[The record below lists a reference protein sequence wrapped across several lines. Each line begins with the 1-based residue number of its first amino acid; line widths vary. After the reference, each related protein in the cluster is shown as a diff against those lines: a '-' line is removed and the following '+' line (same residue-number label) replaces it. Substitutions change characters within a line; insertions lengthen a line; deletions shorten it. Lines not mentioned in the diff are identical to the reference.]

1 MGNHAELFALV
12 IVVVC
17 AFLTPIILNRLRINF
32 LPVVVAEILMGI
44 IVGKSLFQWVER
56 TDMLNM
62 LSTLGFIFLMFLSGL
77 EIDFNA
83 FKKTNQK
90 KDKAK
95 VSEPNPLI
103 ISVIIFGG
111 ILILSVIAAY
121 LFKWTGIIDD
131 VLLMII
137 IISTISLGV
146 VVPTLKE
153 MNIMQTNIGQIIL
166 LVAVLADLATIL
178 LLTLYGTLYA
188 QGDSPIWLIGILIVF
203 TGLFY
208 ITGKNFKRAPF
219 LEKMMA
225 GTTQIGIRA
234 VFALIILLVALAEGV
249 GAENILGAFLAG
261 CVVSLLG
268 PDKDM
273 VNKLDSFGYGFF
285 IPIFFIMVG
294 VDLDIPSLLKHPSG
308 LMIIPFLLLAF
319 YLTKLIP
326 VFILKKWYDTMTVL
340 ASTFLLTSTLSL
352 VIASAKIAERLGTID
367 ATTSGTLILAAIITC
382 VIVPILFKKFF
393 PVANTEEKNIKVAF
407 IGKNQLSIPV
417 AQSFQSDLYL
427 PTLFYLKN
435 NADKRSIN
443 DLTTVELDE
452 YTFDSLNAH
461 GLFDFDI
468 VVCSANDEAIN
479 RKVAVMAKQEGVP
492 RVICRV
498 ESLHEDDTL
507 TDQGI
512 EIFSEFQSTKTLLKG
527 LIESPN
533 MINLLSNVETSLYE
547 IELLNTRY
555 HEMQLREFPFSGDI
569 IFVRIL
575 RGKDSIVPHGDTEL
589 HFKDRLIVTGE
600 RNYVDVIK
608 RELELI

>member
-1 MGNHAELFALV
+1 MGNHAELLSLV

-17 AFLTPIILNRLRINF
+17 AFLTPILLNRLRINF

-44 IVGKSLFQWVER
+44 IVGKSLFNWVDR
-56 TDMLNM
+56 TTMLNM

-77 EIDFNA
+77 EIDFKA
-83 FKKTNQK
+83 FKSSSKQK
-90 KDKAK
+90 KAK
-95 VSEPNPLI
+95 QKEPNPI
-103 ISVIIFGG
+103 VISSIIFTG
-111 ILILSVIAAY
+111 ILILSIIAAY
-121 LFKWTGIIDD
+121 LFKWAGIIDD
-131 VLLMII
+131 VLLMVI

-153 MNIMQTNIGQIIL
+153 MNIMQTTIGQIIL
-166 LVAVLADLATIL
+166 LVAVIADLATIL
-178 LLTLYGTLYA
+178 MLTLYGTLYA
-188 QGDSPIWLIGILIVF
+188 EGDSPIWLIGILIVF

-208 ITGKNFKRAPF
+208 ITGKNFKKAPF
-219 LEKMMA
+219 LEKLMA

-285 IPIFFIMVG
+285 IPMFFIMVG
-294 VDLDIPSLLKHPSG
+294 VDLDIPALFKDPSG
-308 LMIIPFLLLAF
+308 LIIIPFLLIAF
-319 YLTKLIP
+319 YLTKVIP
-326 VFILKKWYDTMTVL
+326 IAILKKWYDTKTVI
-340 ASTFLLTSTLSL
+340 ASSFLLTSTLSL

-367 ATTSGTLILAAIITC
+367 GATSGTLILAAVITC
-382 VIVPILFKKFF
+382 VIVPILFKKTF
-393 PVANTEEKNIKVAF
+393 PVAITEEKTIKVAF

-417 AQSFQSDLYL
+417 AQSFKSDLYL

-435 NADKRSIN
+435 NVDKRTIQ
-443 DLTTVELDE
+443 DLETIELDAYSYE
-452 YTFDSLNAH
+452 QLSAT

-468 VVCSANDEAIN
+468 VVCSANDESIN
-479 RKVAVMAKQEGVP
+479 RSVAVMAKQEGVP
-492 RVICRV
+492 RVICRL
-498 ESLHEDDTL
+498 ETLQEDDTL
-507 TDQGI
+507 TEAGI
-512 EIFSEFQSTKTLLKG
+512 EVFSEFQSTKILLKG

-533 MINLLSNVETSLYE
+533 MLNLLSNVETSLYE
-547 IELLNTRY
+547 IEMLNTKY
-555 HEMQLREFPFSGDI
+555 HEMQLHEFPFSGDI

-575 RGKDSIVPHGDTEL
+575 RGNDSIVPHGETEL

-600 RNYVDVIK
+600 RNYVDEIK
-608 RELELI
+608 RELELF

>member
-1 MGNHAELFALV
+1 MGNHAELLSLV

-44 IVGKSLFQWVER
+44 IVGKSLFNWVER
-56 TDMLNM
+56 TSMLNM

-77 EIDFNA
+77 EIDFKA
-83 FKKTNQK
+83 FKLSNSQK
-90 KDKAK
+90 KEKHK
-95 VSEPNPLI
+95 EPNPLLI
-103 ISVIIFGG
+103 AVIIFAG
-111 ILILSVIAAY
+111 ILLLSTLAAY
-121 LFKWTGIIDD
+121 IFKWTGVTNDI
-131 VLLMII
+131 LLMVI

-153 MNIMQTNIGQIIL
+153 MNIMQTTIGQIIL
-166 LVAVLADLATIL
+166 LVAVIADLATIL

-188 QGDSPIWLIGILIVF
+188 QGDSPIWLVGILIVF
-203 TGLFY
+203 TALFY
-208 ITGKNFKRAPF
+208 ITGKNFKKAPF
-219 LEKMMA
+219 LEKLMA

-285 IPIFFIMVG
+285 IPMFFIMVG
-294 VDLDIPSLLKHPSG
+294 VDLNIPALFKDPSG
-308 LMIIPFLLLAF
+308 LMLIPILLIAF
-319 YLTKLIP
+319 YLTKVIP
-326 VFILKKWYDTMTVL
+326 VFILRKWYDTKTVL
-340 ASTFLLTSTLSL
+340 SASFLLTSTLSL
-352 VIASAKIAERLGTID
+352 VIASAKIAEQLGTIN
-367 ATTSGTLILAAIITC
+367 ATTSGTLILSAVITC
-382 VIVPILFKKFF
+382 VIVPILFKKTF
-393 PVANTEEKNIKVAF
+393 PVASTEEKIIKVAF
-407 IGKNQLSIPV
+407 IGKNQLSVPV
-417 AQSFQSDLYL
+417 AQSFESDLYL

-435 NADKRSIN
+435 NVDKRSIQ
-443 DLTTVELDE
+443 DIETIELDAYDYDE
-452 YTFDSLNAH
+452 LAQK

-468 VVCSANDEAIN
+468 VVCSANDESIN
-479 RKVAVMAKQEGVP
+479 RNVAVMAKQEGVP
-492 RVICRV
+492 RVICRI
-498 ESLHEDDTL
+498 ETLNDDEQL
-507 TDQGI
+507 IAEGI
-512 EIFSEFQSTKTLLKG
+512 EVFSEFQSTKTLLKG

-533 MINLLSNVETSLYE
+533 MLNLLSNVETSLYE
-547 IELLNTRY
+547 IEMLNTRY

-575 RGKDSIVPHGDTEL
+575 RGSDSIVPHGDTAL

-600 RNYVDVIK
+600 RRYVDEIK
-608 RELELI
+608 RELELF

>member
-1 MGNHAELFALV
+1 MGNHAELLSLV

-44 IVGKSLFQWVER
+44 IVGKSLFNWVDR
-56 TDMLNM
+56 TAMLNM

-77 EIDFNA
+77 EIDFKA
-83 FKKTNQK
+83 FKSSPKQK
-90 KDKAK
+90 KGKQK
-95 VSEPNPLI
+95 EPNPII
-103 ISVIIFGG
+103 ISSVIFTG
-111 ILILSVIAAY
+111 ILILSIIAAY

-131 VLLMII
+131 VLLMVI

-153 MNIMQTNIGQIIL
+153 MNIMQTTIGQIIL
-166 LVAVLADLATIL
+166 LVAVIADLATIL

-188 QGDSPIWLIGILIVF
+188 EGDSPIWLIGILIVF

-219 LEKMMA
+219 LEKLMA

-285 IPIFFIMVG
+285 IPMFFIMVG
-294 VDLDIPSLLKHPSG
+294 VDLDIPALFKDPSG
-308 LMIIPFLLLAF
+308 LIIIPFLLIAF
-319 YLTKLIP
+319 YLTKVIP
-326 VFILKKWYDTMTVL
+326 IAILKKWYDTKTVI
-340 ASTFLLTSTLSL
+340 ASSFLLTSTLSL

-367 ATTSGTLILAAIITC
+367 GATSGTLILAAVITC
-382 VIVPILFKKFF
+382 VIVPILFKKTF
-393 PVANTEEKNIKVAF
+393 PVAITKEKTIKVAF

-417 AQSFQSDLYL
+417 AQSFKSDLYL

-435 NADKRSIN
+435 NVDKRTIQ
-443 DLTTVELDE
+443 DLETIELDE
-452 YTFDSLNAH
+452 YSYEALSAS

-468 VVCSANDEAIN
+468 VVCSANDESIN
-479 RKVAVMAKQEGVP
+479 RSVAEMAKQEGVP
-492 RVICRV
+492 RVICRL
-498 ESLHEDDTL
+498 ETLQEDDKL
-507 TDQGI
+507 TEAGI
-512 EIFSEFQSTKTLLKG
+512 EVFSEFQSTKTLLKG

-533 MINLLSNVETSLYE
+533 MLNLLSNVETSLYE
-547 IELLNTRY
+547 IEMLNTKY

-575 RGKDSIVPHGDTEL
+575 RGNDSIVPHGETEL

-600 RNYVDVIK
+600 RNYVDEIK
-608 RELELI
+608 RELELF

>member
-1 MGNHAELFALV
+1 MGNHAELLSLV

-17 AFLTPIILNRLRINF
+17 AFLTPILLNRLRINF

-44 IVGKSLFQWVER
+44 IVGKSLFNWVDR
-56 TDMLNM
+56 TAMLNM

-77 EIDFNA
+77 EIDFKA
-83 FKKTNQK
+83 FKSSSKQK
-90 KDKAK
+90 KAK
-95 VSEPNPLI
+95 QKEPNPI
-103 ISVIIFGG
+103 VISSIIFTG
-111 ILILSVIAAY
+111 ILILSIIAAY
-121 LFKWTGIIDD
+121 LFKWAGIIDD
-131 VLLMII
+131 VLLLVI

-153 MNIMQTNIGQIIL
+153 MNIMQTTIGQIIL
-166 LVAVLADLATIL
+166 LVAVIADLATIL
-178 LLTLYGTLYA
+178 MLTLYGTLYA
-188 QGDSPIWLIGILIVF
+188 EGDSPIWLIGILIVF

-208 ITGKNFKRAPF
+208 ITGKNFKKAPF
-219 LEKMMA
+219 LEKLMA

-285 IPIFFIMVG
+285 IPMFFIMVG
-294 VDLDIPSLLKHPSG
+294 VDLDIPALFKDPSG
-308 LMIIPFLLLAF
+308 LIIIPFLLIAF
-319 YLTKLIP
+319 YLTKVIP
-326 VFILKKWYDTMTVL
+326 IAILKKWYDTKTVI
-340 ASTFLLTSTLSL
+340 ASSFLLTSTLSL

-367 ATTSGTLILAAIITC
+367 GATSGTLILAAVITC
-382 VIVPILFKKFF
+382 VIVPILFKKTF
-393 PVANTEEKNIKVAF
+393 PVAITEEKTIKVAF

-417 AQSFQSDLYL
+417 AQSFKSDLYL
-427 PTLFYLKN
+427 PMLFYLKN
-435 NADKRSIN
+435 NVDKRTIQ
-443 DLTTVELDE
+443 DLETIELDAYSYE
-452 YTFDSLNAH
+452 QLSAT

-468 VVCSANDEAIN
+468 VVCSTNDESIN
-479 RKVAVMAKQEGVP
+479 RSVAVMAKQEGVP
-492 RVICRV
+492 RVICRL
-498 ESLHEDDTL
+498 ETLQEDDTL
-507 TDQGI
+507 TEAGI
-512 EIFSEFQSTKTLLKG
+512 EVFSEFQSTKILLKG

-533 MINLLSNVETSLYE
+533 MLNLLSNVETSLYE
-547 IELLNTRY
+547 IEMLNTKY

-575 RGKDSIVPHGDTEL
+575 RGNDSIVPHGETEL

-600 RNYVDVIK
+600 RNYVDEIK
-608 RELELI
+608 RELELF

>member
-1 MGNHAELFALV
+1 MGNHAELLSLV

-17 AFLTPIILNRLRINF
+17 AFLTPILLNRLRINF

-44 IVGKSLFQWVER
+44 IVGKSLFNWVDR
-56 TDMLNM
+56 TAMLNM

-77 EIDFNA
+77 EIDFKA
-83 FKKTNQK
+83 FKSSSKQK
-90 KDKAK
+90 KAK
-95 VSEPNPLI
+95 QKEPNPI
-103 ISVIIFGG
+103 VISSIIFTG
-111 ILILSVIAAY
+111 ILILSIIAAY
-121 LFKWTGIIDD
+121 LFKWSGIIDD
-131 VLLMII
+131 VLLMVI

-153 MNIMQTNIGQIIL
+153 MNIMQTTIGQIIL
-166 LVAVLADLATIL
+166 LVAVIADLATIL
-178 LLTLYGTLYA
+178 MLTLYGTLYA
-188 QGDSPIWLIGILIVF
+188 EGDSPIWLIGILIVF

-208 ITGKNFKRAPF
+208 VTGKNFKKAPF
-219 LEKMMA
+219 LEKLMA

-285 IPIFFIMVG
+285 IPMFFIMVG
-294 VDLDIPSLLKHPSG
+294 VDLDIPALFKDPSG
-308 LMIIPFLLLAF
+308 LIIIPFLLIAF
-319 YLTKLIP
+319 YLTKVIP
-326 VFILKKWYDTMTVL
+326 IAILKKWYDTKTVI
-340 ASTFLLTSTLSL
+340 ASSFLLTSTLSL

-367 ATTSGTLILAAIITC
+367 GATSGTLILAAVITC
-382 VIVPILFKKFF
+382 VIVPILFKKTF
-393 PVANTEEKNIKVAF
+393 PVAITEEKTIKVAF

-417 AQSFQSDLYL
+417 AQSFKSDLYL

-435 NADKRSIN
+435 NVDKRTIQ
-443 DLTTVELDE
+443 DLETIELDAYSYE
-452 YTFDSLNAH
+452 ELSAS

-468 VVCSANDEAIN
+468 VVCSANDESIN
-479 RKVAVMAKQEGVP
+479 RSVAVMAKQEGVP
-492 RVICRV
+492 RVICRL
-498 ESLHEDDTL
+498 ETLQEDDTL
-507 TDQGI
+507 TEAGI
-512 EIFSEFQSTKTLLKG
+512 EVFSEFQSTKTLLKG

-533 MINLLSNVETSLYE
+533 MLNLLSNVETSLYE
-547 IELLNTRY
+547 IEMLNTKY

-575 RGKDSIVPHGDTEL
+575 RGNDSIVPHGETEL

-600 RNYVDVIK
+600 RNYVDEIK
-608 RELELI
+608 RELELF

>member
-1 MGNHAELFALV
+1 MGNHAELLSLV

-17 AFLTPIILNRLRINF
+17 AFLTPILLNRLRINF

-44 IVGKSLFQWVER
+44 IVGKSLFNWVDR
-56 TDMLNM
+56 TAMLNM

-77 EIDFNA
+77 EIDFKA
-83 FKKTNQK
+83 FKSSSKQK
-90 KDKAK
+90 KAK
-95 VSEPNPLI
+95 QIEPNPI
-103 ISVIIFGG
+103 VISSIIFTG
-111 ILILSVIAAY
+111 ILILSIIAAY
-121 LFKWTGIIDD
+121 LFKWAGIIDD
-131 VLLMII
+131 VLLMVI

-153 MNIMQTNIGQIIL
+153 MNIMQTTIGQIIL
-166 LVAVLADLATIL
+166 LVAVIADLATIL
-178 LLTLYGTLYA
+178 MLTLYGTLYA
-188 QGDSPIWLIGILIVF
+188 EGDSPIWLIGILIVF

-208 ITGKNFKRAPF
+208 VTGKNFKKAPF
-219 LEKMMA
+219 LEKLMA

-285 IPIFFIMVG
+285 IPMFFIMVG
-294 VDLDIPSLLKHPSG
+294 VDLDIPALFKDPSG
-308 LMIIPFLLLAF
+308 LIIIPFLLIAF
-319 YLTKLIP
+319 YLTKVIP
-326 VFILKKWYDTMTVL
+326 IAILKKWYDTKTVI
-340 ASTFLLTSTLSL
+340 ASSFLLTSTLSL

-367 ATTSGTLILAAIITC
+367 GATSGTLILAAVITC
-382 VIVPILFKKFF
+382 VIVPILFKKTF
-393 PVANTEEKNIKVAF
+393 PVAITEEKTIKVAF

-417 AQSFQSDLYL
+417 AQSFKSDLYL

-435 NADKRSIN
+435 NVDKRTIQ
-443 DLTTVELDE
+443 DLETIELDAYSYE
-452 YTFDSLNAH
+452 ELSAS

-468 VVCSANDEAIN
+468 VVCSANDESIN
-479 RKVAVMAKQEGVP
+479 RSVAVMAKQEGVP
-492 RVICRV
+492 RVICRL
-498 ESLHEDDTL
+498 ETLQEDDAL
-507 TDQGI
+507 TEAGI
-512 EIFSEFQSTKTLLKG
+512 EVFSEFQSTKTLLKG

-533 MINLLSNVETSLYE
+533 MLNLLSNVETSLYE
-547 IELLNTRY
+547 IEMLNTKY

-575 RGKDSIVPHGDTEL
+575 RGNDSIVPHGETEL

-600 RNYVDVIK
+600 RNYVDEIK
-608 RELELI
+608 RELELF

>member
-1 MGNHAELFALV
+1 MGNHAELLSLV

-17 AFLTPIILNRLRINF
+17 AFLTPILLNRLRINF

-44 IVGKSLFQWVER
+44 IVGKSLFNWVDR
-56 TDMLNM
+56 TAMLNM

-77 EIDFNA
+77 EIDFKA
-83 FKKTNQK
+83 FKSSSKQK
-90 KDKAK
+90 KAK
-95 VSEPNPLI
+95 QKEPNPI
-103 ISVIIFGG
+103 VISSIIFTV
-111 ILILSVIAAY
+111 ILILSIIAAY
-121 LFKWTGIIDD
+121 LFKWAGIIDD
-131 VLLMII
+131 VLLMVI

-153 MNIMQTNIGQIIL
+153 MNIMQTTIGQIIL
-166 LVAVLADLATIL
+166 LVAVIADLATIL
-178 LLTLYGTLYA
+178 MLTLYGTLYA
-188 QGDSPIWLIGILIVF
+188 EGDSPIWLIGILIVF

-208 ITGKNFKRAPF
+208 ITGKNFKKAPF
-219 LEKMMA
+219 LEKLMA

-285 IPIFFIMVG
+285 IPMFFIMVG
-294 VDLDIPSLLKHPSG
+294 VDLDIPALFKDPSG
-308 LMIIPFLLLAF
+308 LIIIPFLLIAF
-319 YLTKLIP
+319 YLTKVIP
-326 VFILKKWYDTMTVL
+326 IAILKKWYDTKTVI
-340 ASTFLLTSTLSL
+340 ASSFLLTSTLSL

-367 ATTSGTLILAAIITC
+367 GATSGTLILAAVITC
-382 VIVPILFKKFF
+382 VIVPILFKKTF
-393 PVANTEEKNIKVAF
+393 PVAITEEKTIKVAF

-417 AQSFQSDLYL
+417 AQSFKSDLYL

-435 NADKRSIN
+435 NVDKRTIQ
-443 DLTTVELDE
+443 DLETIELDAYSYE
-452 YTFDSLNAH
+452 QLSAT

-468 VVCSANDEAIN
+468 VVCSANDESIN
-479 RKVAVMAKQEGVP
+479 RSVAVMAKQEGVP
-492 RVICRV
+492 RVICRL
-498 ESLHEDDTL
+498 ETLQEDDTL
-507 TDQGI
+507 TEAGI
-512 EIFSEFQSTKTLLKG
+512 EVFSEFQSTKILLKG

-533 MINLLSNVETSLYE
+533 MLNLLSNVETSLYE
-547 IELLNTRY
+547 IEMLNTKY

-575 RGKDSIVPHGDTEL
+575 RGNDSIVPHGETEL

-600 RNYVDVIK
+600 RNYVDEIK
-608 RELELI
+608 RELELF

>member
-1 MGNHAELFALV
+1 MGNHAELLSLV

-17 AFLTPIILNRLRINF
+17 AFLTPILLNRLRINF

-44 IVGKSLFQWVER
+44 ILGKSLFNWVDR
-56 TDMLNM
+56 TAMLNM

-77 EIDFNA
+77 EIDFKA
-83 FKKTNQK
+83 FKSSPKQK
-90 KDKAK
+90 KGKQK
-95 VSEPNPLI
+95 EPNPII
-103 ISVIIFGG
+103 ISSIIFTG
-111 ILILSVIAAY
+111 ILILSIIAAY

-131 VLLMII
+131 VLLMVI

-153 MNIMQTNIGQIIL
+153 MNIMQTTIGQIIL
-166 LVAVLADLATIL
+166 LVAVIADLATIL

-188 QGDSPIWLIGILIVF
+188 EGDSPIWLIGILIVF

-219 LEKMMA
+219 LEKLMA

-234 VFALIILLVALAEGV
+234 IFALIILLVALAEGV

-285 IPIFFIMVG
+285 IPMFFIMVG
-294 VDLDIPSLLKHPSG
+294 VDLDIPALFKDPSG
-308 LMIIPFLLLAF
+308 LIIIPFLLIAF
-319 YLTKLIP
+319 YLTKVIP
-326 VFILKKWYDTMTVL
+326 IAILKKWYDTKTVI
-340 ASTFLLTSTLSL
+340 ASSFLLTSTLSL

-367 ATTSGTLILAAIITC
+367 AATSGTLILAAVITC
-382 VIVPILFKKFF
+382 VIVPILFKKTF
-393 PVANTEEKNIKVAF
+393 PVAITEEKMIKVAF

-417 AQSFQSDLYL
+417 AQSFKSDLYL

-435 NADKRSIN
+435 NVDKRTIQ
-443 DLTTVELDE
+443 DLETIELDE
-452 YTFDSLNAH
+452 YSYEALSAS

-468 VVCSANDEAIN
+468 VVCSANDESIN
-479 RKVAVMAKQEGVP
+479 RSVAEMAKQEGVP
-492 RVICRV
+492 RVICRL
-498 ESLHEDDTL
+498 ETLQEDDKL
-507 TDQGI
+507 TEAGI
-512 EIFSEFQSTKTLLKG
+512 EVFSEFQSTKTLLKG

-533 MINLLSNVETSLYE
+533 MLNLLSNVETSLYE
-547 IELLNTRY
+547 IEMLNTKY

-575 RGKDSIVPHGDTEL
+575 RGNDSIVPHGETEL

-600 RNYVDVIK
+600 RNYVDEIK
-608 RELELI
+608 RELELF

>member
-1 MGNHAELFALV
+1 MGNHAELLSLV

-17 AFLTPIILNRLRINF
+17 AFLTPILLNRLRINF

-44 IVGKSLFQWVER
+44 IVGKSLFNWVDR
-56 TDMLNM
+56 TAMLNM

-77 EIDFNA
+77 EIDFKA
-83 FKKTNQK
+83 FKSSSKQK
-90 KDKAK
+90 KAK
-95 VSEPNPLI
+95 QKEPNPI
-103 ISVIIFGG
+103 VISSIIFTG
-111 ILILSVIAAY
+111 ILILSIIAAY
-121 LFKWTGIIDD
+121 LFKWAGIIDD
-131 VLLMII
+131 VLLMVI
-137 IISTISLGV
+137 IISTISLGI

-153 MNIMQTNIGQIIL
+153 MNIMQTTIGQIIL
-166 LVAVLADLATIL
+166 LVAVIADLATIL
-178 LLTLYGTLYA
+178 MLTLYGTLYA
-188 QGDSPIWLIGILIVF
+188 EGDSPIWLIGILIVF

-208 ITGKNFKRAPF
+208 ITGKNFKKAPF
-219 LEKMMA
+219 LEKLMA

-285 IPIFFIMVG
+285 IPMFFIMVG
-294 VDLDIPSLLKHPSG
+294 VDLDIPALFKDPSG
-308 LMIIPFLLLAF
+308 LIIIPFLLIAF
-319 YLTKLIP
+319 YLTKVIP
-326 VFILKKWYDTMTVL
+326 IAILKKWYDTKTVI
-340 ASTFLLTSTLSL
+340 ASSFLLTSTLSL

-367 ATTSGTLILAAIITC
+367 GATSGTLILAAVITC
-382 VIVPILFKKFF
+382 VIVPILFKKTF
-393 PVANTEEKNIKVAF
+393 PVAITEEKTIKVAF

-417 AQSFQSDLYL
+417 AQSFKSDLYL

-435 NADKRSIN
+435 NVDKRTIQ
-443 DLTTVELDE
+443 DLETIELDAYSYE
-452 YTFDSLNAH
+452 ELSAS

-468 VVCSANDEAIN
+468 VVCSANDESIN
-479 RKVAVMAKQEGVP
+479 RSVAVMAKQEGVP
-492 RVICRV
+492 RVICRL
-498 ESLHEDDTL
+498 ETLQEDDTL
-507 TDQGI
+507 TAAGI
-512 EIFSEFQSTKTLLKG
+512 EVFSEFQSTKTLLKG

-533 MINLLSNVETSLYE
+533 MLNLLSNVETSLYE
-547 IELLNTRY
+547 IEMLNTKY

-575 RGKDSIVPHGDTEL
+575 RGNDSIVPHGETEL

-600 RNYVDVIK
+600 RNYVDEIK
-608 RELELI
+608 RELELF

>member
-1 MGNHAELFALV
+1 MGNHAELLSLV
-12 IVVVC
+12 IVVLC

-44 IVGKSLFQWVER
+44 IVGKSLFNWVER

-77 EIDFNA
+77 EIDFKA
-83 FKKTNQK
+83 FKSSSKQKT
-90 KDKAK
+90 AK
-95 VSEPNPLI
+95 VKEPNPLV
-103 ISVIIFGG
+103 ISLIIFTG
-111 ILILSVIAAY
+111 IFILSVLAAY
-121 LFKWTGIIDD
+121 IFKWTGFIDD
-131 VLLMII
+131 VLLMVIV
-137 IISTISLGV
+137 ISTISLGV
-146 VVPTLKE
+146 VVPTIKE
-153 MNIMQTNIGQIIL
+153 MNIMQTTIGQIML
-166 LVAVLADLATIL
+166 LVAVIADLATIL

-203 TGLFY
+203 TGLIY
-208 ITGKNFKRAPF
+208 ITGKNFKKAPF
-219 LEKMMA
+219 LEKLMA

-285 IPIFFIMVG
+285 VPIFFIMVG
-294 VDLDIPSLLKHPSG
+294 VDLNIPALLKDPSG
-308 LMIIPFLLLAF
+308 LIIIPFLLIAF
-319 YLTKLIP
+319 YLTK
-326 VFILKKWYDTMTVL
+326 VFPILVLKKWYDTKTVL
-340 ASTFLLTSTLSL
+340 AASFILTSTLSL
-352 VIASAKIAERLGTID
+352 VIASAKIAERLGTINS
-367 ATTSGTLILAAIITC
+367 TTSGTLILAAIITC
-382 VIVPILFKKFF
+382 VIVPILFKKTF

-417 AQSFQSDLYL
+417 AQSFKSDLYL

-435 NADKRSIN
+435 NVDKRTIT
-443 DLTTVELDE
+443 DLDTIQLDE
-452 YTFDSLNAH
+452 YSYEELSAQ

-479 RKVAVMAKQEGVP
+479 RNVAVMAKQEGVP

-498 ESLHEDDTL
+498 ETLQDDEQL
-507 TDQGI
+507 IAEGI
-512 EIFSEFQSTKTLLKG
+512 EVFSEFQSTKTLLKG

-533 MINLLSNVETSLYE
+533 MLNLLSNVETSIYE
-547 IELLNTRY
+547 IEMLNTRY

-575 RGKDSIVPHGDTEL
+575 RGNDSIVPHGDTEL

-600 RNYVDVIK
+600 RNYVDDIK
-608 RELELI
+608 RELELF

>member
-1 MGNHAELFALV
+1 MGNHAELLSLV

-17 AFLTPIILNRLRINF
+17 AFLTPILLNRLRINF

-44 IVGKSLFQWVER
+44 IVGKSLFNWVDR
-56 TDMLNM
+56 TAMLNM

-77 EIDFNA
+77 EIDFKA
-83 FKKTNQK
+83 FKSSPKQK
-90 KDKAK
+90 EAK
-95 VSEPNPLI
+95 QKEPNPI
-103 ISVIIFGG
+103 VISSMIFTG
-111 ILILSVIAAY
+111 ILILSIIAAY

-131 VLLMII
+131 VLLMVI

-153 MNIMQTNIGQIIL
+153 MNIMQTTIGQIIL
-166 LVAVLADLATIL
+166 LVAVIADLATIL

-188 QGDSPIWLIGILIVF
+188 EGDSPIWLIGILIVF

-208 ITGKNFKRAPF
+208 ITGKNFKKAPF
-219 LEKMMA
+219 LEKLMA

-285 IPIFFIMVG
+285 IPMFFIMVG
-294 VDLDIPSLLKHPSG
+294 VDLDIPALFKDPSG
-308 LMIIPFLLLAF
+308 LIIIPFLLIAF
-319 YLTKLIP
+319 YLTKVIP
-326 VFILKKWYDTMTVL
+326 IAILKKWYDTKTVI
-340 ASTFLLTSTLSL
+340 ASSFLLTSTLSL

-367 ATTSGTLILAAIITC
+367 GATSGTLILAAVITC
-382 VIVPILFKKFF
+382 VIVPILFKKTF
-393 PVANTEEKNIKVAF
+393 PVAITEEKTIKVAF

-417 AQSFQSDLYL
+417 AQSFKSDLYL

-435 NADKRSIN
+435 NVDKRTIQ
-443 DLTTVELDE
+443 DLETIELDE
-452 YTFDSLNAH
+452 YSYEALSAS

-468 VVCSANDEAIN
+468 VVCSANDESIN
-479 RKVAVMAKQEGVP
+479 RSVAEMAKQEGVP
-492 RVICRV
+492 RVICRL
-498 ESLHEDDTL
+498 ETLQEDDKL
-507 TDQGI
+507 TEAGI
-512 EIFSEFQSTKTLLKG
+512 EVFSEFQSTKTLLKG

-533 MINLLSNVETSLYE
+533 MLNLLSNVETSLYE
-547 IELLNTRY
+547 IEMLNTKY

-575 RGKDSIVPHGDTEL
+575 RGNDSIVPHGETEL

-600 RNYVDVIK
+600 RNYVDEIK
-608 RELELI
+608 RELELF

>member
-1 MGNHAELFALV
+1 MGNHAELLSLV

-17 AFLTPIILNRLRINF
+17 AFLTPILLNRLRINF

-44 IVGKSLFQWVER
+44 IVGKSLFNWVDR
-56 TDMLNM
+56 TAMLNM

-77 EIDFNA
+77 EIDFKA
-83 FKKTNQK
+83 FKSSSKQK
-90 KDKAK
+90 KAK
-95 VSEPNPLI
+95 QKEPNPI
-103 ISVIIFGG
+103 VISSIIFTG
-111 ILILSVIAAY
+111 ILILSIIAAY
-121 LFKWTGIIDD
+121 LFKWAGIIDD
-131 VLLMII
+131 VLLMVI

-153 MNIMQTNIGQIIL
+153 MNIMQTTIGQIIL
-166 LVAVLADLATIL
+166 LVAVIADLATIL
-178 LLTLYGTLYA
+178 MLTLYGTLYA
-188 QGDSPIWLIGILIVF
+188 EGDSPIWLIGILIVF

-208 ITGKNFKRAPF
+208 VTGKNFKKAPF
-219 LEKMMA
+219 LEKLMA

-285 IPIFFIMVG
+285 IPMFFIMVG
-294 VDLDIPSLLKHPSG
+294 VDLDIPALFKDPSG
-308 LMIIPFLLLAF
+308 LIIIPFLLIAF
-319 YLTKLIP
+319 YLTKVIP
-326 VFILKKWYDTMTVL
+326 IAILKKWYDTKTVI
-340 ASTFLLTSTLSL
+340 ASSFLLTSTLSL

-367 ATTSGTLILAAIITC
+367 GATSGTLILAAVITC
-382 VIVPILFKKFF
+382 VIVPILFKKTF
-393 PVANTEEKNIKVAF
+393 PVAITEEKTIKVAF

-417 AQSFQSDLYL
+417 AQSFKSDLYL

-435 NADKRSIN
+435 NVDKRTIQ
-443 DLTTVELDE
+443 DLETIELDAYSYE
-452 YTFDSLNAH
+452 ELSAS

-468 VVCSANDEAIN
+468 VVCSANDESIN
-479 RKVAVMAKQEGVP
+479 RSVAVMAKQEGVP
-492 RVICRV
+492 RVICRL
-498 ESLHEDDTL
+498 ETLQEDDTL
-507 TDQGI
+507 TEAGI
-512 EIFSEFQSTKTLLKG
+512 EVFSEFQSTKTLLKG

-533 MINLLSNVETSLYE
+533 MLNLLSNVETSLYE
-547 IELLNTRY
+547 IEMLNTKY

-575 RGKDSIVPHGDTEL
+575 RGNDSIVPHGETEL

-600 RNYVDVIK
+600 RNYVDEIK
-608 RELELI
+608 RELELF

>member
-1 MGNHAELFALV
+1 MGNHAELLSLV

-17 AFLTPIILNRLRINF
+17 AFLTPILLNRLRINF

-44 IVGKSLFQWVER
+44 IVGKSLFNWVDR
-56 TDMLNM
+56 TAMLNM

-77 EIDFNA
+77 EIDFKA
-83 FKKTNQK
+83 FKSSSKQK
-90 KDKAK
+90 KAK
-95 VSEPNPLI
+95 QKEPNPI
-103 ISVIIFGG
+103 VISSIIFIG
-111 ILILSVIAAY
+111 ILILSIIAAY
-121 LFKWTGIIDD
+121 LFKWAGIIDD
-131 VLLMII
+131 VLLLVI

-153 MNIMQTNIGQIIL
+153 MNIMQTTIGQIIL
-166 LVAVLADLATIL
+166 LVAVIADLATIL
-178 LLTLYGTLYA
+178 MLTLYGTLYA
-188 QGDSPIWLIGILIVF
+188 EGDSPIWLIGILIVF

-208 ITGKNFKRAPF
+208 ITGKNFKKAPF
-219 LEKMMA
+219 LEKLMA

-285 IPIFFIMVG
+285 IPMFFIMVG
-294 VDLDIPSLLKHPSG
+294 VDLDIPALFKDPSG
-308 LMIIPFLLLAF
+308 LIIIPFLLIAF
-319 YLTKLIP
+319 YLTKVIP
-326 VFILKKWYDTMTVL
+326 IAILKKWYDTKTVI
-340 ASTFLLTSTLSL
+340 ASSFLLTSTLSL

-367 ATTSGTLILAAIITC
+367 GATSGTLILAAVITC
-382 VIVPILFKKFF
+382 VIVPILFKKTF
-393 PVANTEEKNIKVAF
+393 PVAITEEKTIKVAF

-417 AQSFQSDLYL
+417 AQSFKSDLYL
-427 PTLFYLKN
+427 PMLFYLKN
-435 NADKRSIN
+435 NVDKRTIQ
-443 DLTTVELDE
+443 DLETIELDAYSYE
-452 YTFDSLNAH
+452 QLSAT

-468 VVCSANDEAIN
+468 VVCSTNDESIN
-479 RKVAVMAKQEGVP
+479 RSVAVMAKQEGVP
-492 RVICRV
+492 RVICRL
-498 ESLHEDDTL
+498 ETLQEDDTL
-507 TDQGI
+507 TEAGI
-512 EIFSEFQSTKTLLKG
+512 EVFSEFQSTKILLKG

-533 MINLLSNVETSLYE
+533 MLNLLSNVETSLYE
-547 IELLNTRY
+547 IEMLNTKY

-575 RGKDSIVPHGDTEL
+575 RGNDSIVPHGETEL

-600 RNYVDVIK
+600 RNYVDEIK
-608 RELELI
+608 RELELF

>member
-1 MGNHAELFALV
+1 MGNHAELLSLV

-17 AFLTPIILNRLRINF
+17 AFLTPILLNRLRINF

-44 IVGKSLFQWVER
+44 IVGKSLFNWVDR
-56 TDMLNM
+56 TAMLNM

-77 EIDFNA
+77 EIDFKA
-83 FKKTNQK
+83 FKSSSKQK
-90 KDKAK
+90 KAK
-95 VSEPNPLI
+95 QKEPNPI
-103 ISVIIFGG
+103 VISSIIFTG
-111 ILILSVIAAY
+111 ILILSIIAAY
-121 LFKWTGIIDD
+121 LFKWAGIIDD
-131 VLLMII
+131 VLLMVI

-153 MNIMQTNIGQIIL
+153 MNIMQTTIGQIIL
-166 LVAVLADLATIL
+166 LVAVIADLATIL
-178 LLTLYGTLYA
+178 MLTLYGTLYA
-188 QGDSPIWLIGILIVF
+188 EGDSPIWLIGILIVF

-208 ITGKNFKRAPF
+208 ITGKNFKKAPF
-219 LEKMMA
+219 LEKLMA

-285 IPIFFIMVG
+285 IPMFFIMVG
-294 VDLDIPSLLKHPSG
+294 VDLDIPALFKDPSG
-308 LMIIPFLLLAF
+308 LIIIPFLLIAF
-319 YLTKLIP
+319 YLTKVIP
-326 VFILKKWYDTMTVL
+326 IAILKKWYDTKTVI
-340 ASTFLLTSTLSL
+340 ASSFLLTSTLSL

-367 ATTSGTLILAAIITC
+367 GATSGTLILAAVITC
-382 VIVPILFKKFF
+382 VIVPILFKKTF
-393 PVANTEEKNIKVAF
+393 PVAITEEKTIKVAF

-417 AQSFQSDLYL
+417 AQSFKSDLYL

-435 NADKRSIN
+435 NVDKRTIQ
-443 DLTTVELDE
+443 DLETIELDAYSFE
-452 YTFDSLNAH
+452 KLSAT

-468 VVCSANDEAIN
+468 VVCSANDESIN
-479 RKVAVMAKQEGVP
+479 RSVAVMAKQEGVP
-492 RVICRV
+492 RVICRL
-498 ESLHEDDTL
+498 ETLQEDDTL
-507 TDQGI
+507 TEAGI
-512 EIFSEFQSTKTLLKG
+512 EVFSEFQSTKILLKG

-533 MINLLSNVETSLYE
+533 MLNLLSNVETSLYE
-547 IELLNTRY
+547 IEMLNTKY

-575 RGKDSIVPHGDTEL
+575 RGNDSIVPHGETEL

-600 RNYVDVIK
+600 RNYVDEIK
-608 RELELI
+608 RELELF

>member
-1 MGNHAELFALV
+1 MGNHAELLSLV

-17 AFLTPIILNRLRINF
+17 AFLTPILLNRLRINF

-44 IVGKSLFQWVER
+44 IVGKSLFNWVDR
-56 TDMLNM
+56 TAMLNM

-77 EIDFNA
+77 EIDFKA
-83 FKKTNQK
+83 FKSSPKQK
-90 KDKAK
+90 KAK
-95 VSEPNPLI
+95 QKEPNPI
-103 ISVIIFGG
+103 VISLMIFTG
-111 ILILSVIAAY
+111 ILILSIIAAY

-131 VLLMII
+131 VLLMVI

-153 MNIMQTNIGQIIL
+153 MNIMQTTIGQIIL
-166 LVAVLADLATIL
+166 LVAVIADLATIL

-188 QGDSPIWLIGILIVF
+188 EGDSPIWLIGILIVF

-208 ITGKNFKRAPF
+208 ITGKNFKKAPF
-219 LEKMMA
+219 LEKLMA

-285 IPIFFIMVG
+285 IPMFFIMVG
-294 VDLDIPSLLKHPSG
+294 VDLDIPALFKDPSG
-308 LMIIPFLLLAF
+308 LIIIPFLLIAF
-319 YLTKLIP
+319 YLTKVIP
-326 VFILKKWYDTMTVL
+326 IAILKKWYDTKTVI
-340 ASTFLLTSTLSL
+340 ASSFLLTSTLSL
-352 VIASAKIAERLGTID
+352 IIASAKIAERLGTID
-367 ATTSGTLILAAIITC
+367 GATSGTLILAAVITC
-382 VIVPILFKKFF
+382 VIVPILFKKTF
-393 PVANTEEKNIKVAF
+393 PVAITEEKTIKVAF

-417 AQSFQSDLYL
+417 AQSFKSDLYL

-435 NADKRSIN
+435 NVDKRTIQ
-443 DLTTVELDE
+443 DLETIELDE
-452 YTFDSLNAH
+452 YSYEALSAS

-468 VVCSANDEAIN
+468 VVCSANDESIN
-479 RKVAVMAKQEGVP
+479 RSVAEMAKQEGVP
-492 RVICRV
+492 RVICRL
-498 ESLHEDDTL
+498 ETLQEDDKL
-507 TDQGI
+507 TEAGI
-512 EIFSEFQSTKTLLKG
+512 EVFSEFQSTKTLLKG

-533 MINLLSNVETSLYE
+533 MLNLLSNVETSLYE
-547 IELLNTRY
+547 IEMLNTKY

-575 RGKDSIVPHGDTEL
+575 RGNDSIVPHGETEL

-600 RNYVDVIK
+600 RNYVDEIK
-608 RELELI
+608 RELELF

>member
-1 MGNHAELFALV
+1 MGNHAELLSLV

-17 AFLTPIILNRLRINF
+17 AFLTPILLNRLRINF

-44 IVGKSLFQWVER
+44 IVGKSLFNWVDR
-56 TDMLNM
+56 TAMLNM

-77 EIDFNA
+77 EIDFKA
-83 FKKTNQK
+83 FKSSSKQK
-90 KDKAK
+90 KAK
-95 VSEPNPLI
+95 QKEPNPI
-103 ISVIIFGG
+103 VISSIIFTG
-111 ILILSVIAAY
+111 ILILSIIAAY
-121 LFKWTGIIDD
+121 LFKWAGIIDD
-131 VLLMII
+131 VLLMVI

-153 MNIMQTNIGQIIL
+153 MNIMQTTIGQIIL
-166 LVAVLADLATIL
+166 LVAVIADLATIL
-178 LLTLYGTLYA
+178 MLTLYGTLYA
-188 QGDSPIWLIGILIVF
+188 EGDSPIWLIGILIVF

-208 ITGKNFKRAPF
+208 ITGKNFKKAPF
-219 LEKMMA
+219 LEKLMA

-285 IPIFFIMVG
+285 IPMFFIMVG
-294 VDLDIPSLLKHPSG
+294 VDLDIPALFKDPSG
-308 LMIIPFLLLAF
+308 LIIIPFLLIAF
-319 YLTKLIP
+319 YLTKVIP
-326 VFILKKWYDTMTVL
+326 IAILKKWYDTKTVI
-340 ASTFLLTSTLSL
+340 ASSFLLTSTLSL

-367 ATTSGTLILAAIITC
+367 GATSGTLILAAVITC
-382 VIVPILFKKFF
+382 VIVPILFKKTF
-393 PVANTEEKNIKVAF
+393 PVAITEEKTIKVAF

-417 AQSFQSDLYL
+417 AQSFKSDLYL

-435 NADKRSIN
+435 NVDKRTIQ
-443 DLTTVELDE
+443 DLETIELDAYSYE
-452 YTFDSLNAH
+452 ELSAS

-468 VVCSANDEAIN
+468 VVCSANDESIN
-479 RKVAVMAKQEGVP
+479 RSVAVMAKQEGVP
-492 RVICRV
+492 RVICRL
-498 ESLHEDDTL
+498 ETLQEDDTL
-507 TDQGI
+507 TEAGI
-512 EIFSEFQSTKTLLKG
+512 EVFSEFQSTKTLLKG

-533 MINLLSNVETSLYE
+533 MLNLLSNVETSLYE
-547 IELLNTRY
+547 IEMLNTKY

-575 RGKDSIVPHGDTEL
+575 RGNDSIVPHGETEL

-600 RNYVDVIK
+600 RNYVDEIK
-608 RELELI
+608 RELELF

>member
-1 MGNHAELFALV
+1 MGNHAELLSLV

-17 AFLTPIILNRLRINF
+17 AFLTPILLNRLRINF

-44 IVGKSLFQWVER
+44 IVGKSLFNWVDR
-56 TDMLNM
+56 TAMLNM

-77 EIDFNA
+77 EIDFKA
-83 FKKTNQK
+83 FKSSSKQK
-90 KDKAK
+90 KAK
-95 VSEPNPLI
+95 QKEPNPI
-103 ISVIIFGG
+103 VISSIIFTG
-111 ILILSVIAAY
+111 ILILSIIAAY
-121 LFKWTGIIDD
+121 LFKWAGIIDD
-131 VLLMII
+131 VLLMVI

-153 MNIMQTNIGQIIL
+153 MNIMQTTIGQIIL
-166 LVAVLADLATIL
+166 LIAVIADLATIL
-178 LLTLYGTLYA
+178 MLTLYGTLYA
-188 QGDSPIWLIGILIVF
+188 EGDSPIWLIGILIVF

-208 ITGKNFKRAPF
+208 ITGKNFKKAPF
-219 LEKMMA
+219 LEKLMA

-285 IPIFFIMVG
+285 IPMFFIMVG
-294 VDLDIPSLLKHPSG
+294 VDLDIPALFKDPSG
-308 LMIIPFLLLAF
+308 LIIIPFLLIAF
-319 YLTKLIP
+319 YLTKVIP
-326 VFILKKWYDTMTVL
+326 IAILKKWYDTKTVI
-340 ASTFLLTSTLSL
+340 ASSFLLTSTLSL

-367 ATTSGTLILAAIITC
+367 GATSGTLILAAVITC
-382 VIVPILFKKFF
+382 VIVPILFKKTF
-393 PVANTEEKNIKVAF
+393 PVAITEEKTIKVAF

-417 AQSFQSDLYL
+417 AQSFKSDLYL

-435 NADKRSIN
+435 NVDKRTIQ
-443 DLTTVELDE
+443 DLETIELDAYSYE
-452 YTFDSLNAH
+452 ELSAS

-468 VVCSANDEAIN
+468 VVCSANDESIN
-479 RKVAVMAKQEGVP
+479 RSVAVMAKQEGVP
-492 RVICRV
+492 RVICRL
-498 ESLHEDDTL
+498 ETLQEDDAL
-507 TDQGI
+507 TEAGI
-512 EIFSEFQSTKTLLKG
+512 EVFSEFQSTKTLLKG

-533 MINLLSNVETSLYE
+533 MLNLLSNVETSLYE
-547 IELLNTRY
+547 IEMLNTKY

-575 RGKDSIVPHGDTEL
+575 RGNDSIVPHGETEL

-600 RNYVDVIK
+600 RNYVDEIK
-608 RELELI
+608 RELELF

>member
-1 MGNHAELFALV
+1 MGNHAELLSLV

-17 AFLTPIILNRLRINF
+17 AFLTPILLNRLRINF

-44 IVGKSLFQWVER
+44 IVGKSLFNWVDR
-56 TDMLNM
+56 TAMLNM

-77 EIDFNA
+77 EIDFKA
-83 FKKTNQK
+83 FKSSSKQK
-90 KDKAK
+90 KAK
-95 VSEPNPLI
+95 QKEPNPI
-103 ISVIIFGG
+103 VISSIIFTG
-111 ILILSVIAAY
+111 ILILSIIAAY
-121 LFKWTGIIDD
+121 LFKWAGIIDD
-131 VLLMII
+131 VLLMVI
-137 IISTISLGV
+137 IISTISLGI

-153 MNIMQTNIGQIIL
+153 MNIMQTTIGQIIL
-166 LVAVLADLATIL
+166 LVAVIADLATIL
-178 LLTLYGTLYA
+178 MLTLYGTLYA
-188 QGDSPIWLIGILIVF
+188 EGDSPIWLIGILIVF

-208 ITGKNFKRAPF
+208 ITGKNFKKAPF
-219 LEKMMA
+219 LEKLMA

-285 IPIFFIMVG
+285 IPMFFIMVG
-294 VDLDIPSLLKHPSG
+294 VDLDIPALFKDPSG
-308 LMIIPFLLLAF
+308 LIIIPFLLIAF
-319 YLTKLIP
+319 YLTKVIP
-326 VFILKKWYDTMTVL
+326 IAILKKWYDTKTVI
-340 ASTFLLTSTLSL
+340 ASSFLLTSTLSL

-367 ATTSGTLILAAIITC
+367 GATSGTLILAAVITC
-382 VIVPILFKKFF
+382 VIVPILFKKTF
-393 PVANTEEKNIKVAF
+393 PVAITEEKTIKVAF

-417 AQSFQSDLYL
+417 AQSFKSDLYL

-435 NADKRSIN
+435 NVDKRTIQ
-443 DLTTVELDE
+443 DLETIELDAYSYE
-452 YTFDSLNAH
+452 KLSAT

-468 VVCSANDEAIN
+468 VVCSANDESIN
-479 RKVAVMAKQEGVP
+479 RSVAVMAKQEGVP
-492 RVICRV
+492 RVICRL
-498 ESLHEDDTL
+498 ETLQEDDTL
-507 TDQGI
+507 TEAGI
-512 EIFSEFQSTKTLLKG
+512 EVFSEFQSTKTLLKG

-533 MINLLSNVETSLYE
+533 MLNLLSNVETSLYE
-547 IELLNTRY
+547 IEMLNTKY

-575 RGKDSIVPHGDTEL
+575 RGNDSIVPHGETEL

-600 RNYVDVIK
+600 RNYVDEIK
-608 RELELI
+608 RELELF

>member
-1 MGNHAELFALV
+1 MGNHAELLSLV

-17 AFLTPIILNRLRINF
+17 AFLTPILLNRLRINF

-44 IVGKSLFQWVER
+44 IVGKSLFNWVDR
-56 TDMLNM
+56 TAMLNM

-77 EIDFNA
+77 EIDFKA
-83 FKKTNQK
+83 FKSSTKQK
-90 KDKAK
+90 KGKQK
-95 VSEPNPLI
+95 EPNPII
-103 ISVIIFGG
+103 ISSIIFTG
-111 ILILSVIAAY
+111 ILILSIIAAY

-131 VLLMII
+131 VLLMVI

-153 MNIMQTNIGQIIL
+153 MNIMQTTIGQIIL
-166 LVAVLADLATIL
+166 LVAVIADLATIL

-188 QGDSPIWLIGILIVF
+188 EGDSPIWLIGILIVF

-219 LEKMMA
+219 LEKLMA

-234 VFALIILLVALAEGV
+234 IFALIILLVALAEGV

-285 IPIFFIMVG
+285 IPMFFIMVG
-294 VDLDIPSLLKHPSG
+294 VDLDIPALFKDPSG
-308 LMIIPFLLLAF
+308 LIIIPFLLIAF
-319 YLTKLIP
+319 YLTKVIP
-326 VFILKKWYDTMTVL
+326 IAILKKWYDTKTVI
-340 ASTFLLTSTLSL
+340 ASSFLLTSTLSL

-367 ATTSGTLILAAIITC
+367 GATSGTLILAAVITC
-382 VIVPILFKKFF
+382 VIVPILFKKTF
-393 PVANTEEKNIKVAF
+393 PVAITEEKTIKVAF

-417 AQSFQSDLYL
+417 AQSFKSDLYL

-435 NADKRSIN
+435 NVDKRTIQ
-443 DLTTVELDE
+443 DLETIELDE
-452 YTFDSLNAH
+452 YSYEALSAS

-468 VVCSANDEAIN
+468 VVCSANEESIN
-479 RKVAVMAKQEGVP
+479 RSVAEMAKQEGVP
-492 RVICRV
+492 RVICRL
-498 ESLHEDDTL
+498 ETLQEDDRL
-507 TDQGI
+507 TEAGI
-512 EIFSEFQSTKTLLKG
+512 ELFSEFQSTKTLLKG

-533 MINLLSNVETSLYE
+533 MLNLLSNVETSLYE
-547 IELLNTRY
+547 IEMLNTKY

-575 RGKDSIVPHGDTEL
+575 RGNDSIVPHGETEL

-600 RNYVDVIK
+600 RNYVDEIK
-608 RELELI
+608 RELELF

>member
-1 MGNHAELFALV
+1 MGNHAELLSLV

-17 AFLTPIILNRLRINF
+17 AFLTPILLNRLRINF

-44 IVGKSLFQWVER
+44 IVGKSLFNWVDR
-56 TDMLNM
+56 TAMLNM

-77 EIDFNA
+77 EIDFKA
-83 FKKTNQK
+83 FKSSSKQK
-90 KDKAK
+90 KAK
-95 VSEPNPLI
+95 QKEPNPI
-103 ISVIIFGG
+103 VISSIIFTG
-111 ILILSVIAAY
+111 ILILSIIAAY
-121 LFKWTGIIDD
+121 LFKWAGIIDD
-131 VLLMII
+131 VLLMVI

-153 MNIMQTNIGQIIL
+153 MNIMQTTIGQIIL
-166 LVAVLADLATIL
+166 LVAVIADLATIL
-178 LLTLYGTLYA
+178 MLTLYGTLYA
-188 QGDSPIWLIGILIVF
+188 EGDSPIWLIGILIVF

-208 ITGKNFKRAPF
+208 VTGKNFKKAPF
-219 LEKMMA
+219 LEKLMA

-285 IPIFFIMVG
+285 IPMFFIMVG
-294 VDLDIPSLLKHPSG
+294 VDLDIPALFKDPSG
-308 LMIIPFLLLAF
+308 LIIIPFLLIAF
-319 YLTKLIP
+319 YLTKVIP
-326 VFILKKWYDTMTVL
+326 IAILKKWYDTKTVI
-340 ASTFLLTSTLSL
+340 ASSFLLTSTLSL

-367 ATTSGTLILAAIITC
+367 GATSGTLILAAVITC
-382 VIVPILFKKFF
+382 VIVPILFKKTF
-393 PVANTEEKNIKVAF
+393 PVAITKEKTIKVAF

-417 AQSFQSDLYL
+417 AQSFKSDLYL

-435 NADKRSIN
+435 NVDKRTIQ
-443 DLTTVELDE
+443 DLETIELDAYSYE
-452 YTFDSLNAH
+452 ELSAS

-468 VVCSANDEAIN
+468 VVCSANDESIN
-479 RKVAVMAKQEGVP
+479 RSVAVMAKQEGVP
-492 RVICRV
+492 RVICRL
-498 ESLHEDDTL
+498 ETLQEDDTL
-507 TDQGI
+507 TEAGI
-512 EIFSEFQSTKTLLKG
+512 EVFSEFQSTKTLLKG

-533 MINLLSNVETSLYE
+533 MLNLLSNVETSLYE
-547 IELLNTRY
+547 IEMLNTKY

-575 RGKDSIVPHGDTEL
+575 RGNDSIVPHGETEL

-600 RNYVDVIK
+600 RNYVDEIK
-608 RELELI
+608 RELELF

>member
-1 MGNHAELFALV
+1 MGNHAELLSLV

-17 AFLTPIILNRLRINF
+17 AFLTPILLNRLRINF

-44 IVGKSLFQWVER
+44 IVGKSLFNWVDR
-56 TDMLNM
+56 TAMLNM

-77 EIDFNA
+77 EIDFKA
-83 FKKTNQK
+83 FKSSSKQK
-90 KDKAK
+90 KAK
-95 VSEPNPLI
+95 QKEPNPI
-103 ISVIIFGG
+103 VISSIIFTG
-111 ILILSVIAAY
+111 ILILSIIAAY
-121 LFKWTGIIDD
+121 LFKWAGIIDD
-131 VLLMII
+131 VLLMVI

-153 MNIMQTNIGQIIL
+153 MNIMQTTIGQIIL
-166 LVAVLADLATIL
+166 LVAVIADLATIL
-178 LLTLYGTLYA
+178 MLTLYGTLYA
-188 QGDSPIWLIGILIVF
+188 EGDSPIWLIGILIVF

-208 ITGKNFKRAPF
+208 ITGKNFKKAPF
-219 LEKMMA
+219 LEKLMA

-285 IPIFFIMVG
+285 IPMFFIMVG
-294 VDLDIPSLLKHPSG
+294 VDLDIPALFKDPSG
-308 LMIIPFLLLAF
+308 LIIIPFLLIAF
-319 YLTKLIP
+319 YLTKVIP
-326 VFILKKWYDTMTVL
+326 IAILKKWYDTKTVI
-340 ASTFLLTSTLSL
+340 ASSFLLTSTLSL

-367 ATTSGTLILAAIITC
+367 GATSGTLILAAVITC
-382 VIVPILFKKFF
+382 VIVPILFKKTF
-393 PVANTEEKNIKVAF
+393 PVAITEEKTIKVAF

-417 AQSFQSDLYL
+417 AQSFKSDLYL

-435 NADKRSIN
+435 NVDKRTIQ
-443 DLTTVELDE
+443 DLETIELDAYSYE
-452 YTFDSLNAH
+452 QLSAT

-468 VVCSANDEAIN
+468 VVCSANDESIN
-479 RKVAVMAKQEGVP
+479 RSVAVMAKQEGVP
-492 RVICRV
+492 RVICRL
-498 ESLHEDDTL
+498 ETLQEDDTL
-507 TDQGI
+507 TEAGI
-512 EIFSEFQSTKTLLKG
+512 EVFSEFQSTKILLKG

-533 MINLLSNVETSLYE
+533 MLNLLSNVETSLYE
-547 IELLNTRY
+547 IEMLNTKY

-575 RGKDSIVPHGDTEL
+575 RGNDSIVPHGETEL

-600 RNYVDVIK
+600 RNYVDEIK
-608 RELELI
+608 RELELF

>member
-1 MGNHAELFALV
+1 MGNHAELLSLV

-17 AFLTPIILNRLRINF
+17 AFLTPILLNRLRINF

-44 IVGKSLFQWVER
+44 IVGKSLFNWVDR
-56 TDMLNM
+56 TAMLNM

-77 EIDFNA
+77 EIDFKA
-83 FKKTNQK
+83 FKSSSKQK
-90 KDKAK
+90 KAK
-95 VSEPNPLI
+95 QKEPNPI
-103 ISVIIFGG
+103 VISSIIFTG
-111 ILILSVIAAY
+111 ILILSIIAAY
-121 LFKWTGIIDD
+121 LFKWAGIIDD
-131 VLLMII
+131 VLLMVI

-153 MNIMQTNIGQIIL
+153 MNIMQTTIGQIIL
-166 LVAVLADLATIL
+166 LVAVIADLATIL
-178 LLTLYGTLYA
+178 MLTLYGTLYA
-188 QGDSPIWLIGILIVF
+188 EGDSPIWLIGILIVF

-208 ITGKNFKRAPF
+208 VTGKNFKKAPF
-219 LEKMMA
+219 LEKLMA

-285 IPIFFIMVG
+285 IPMFFIMVG
-294 VDLDIPSLLKHPSG
+294 VDLDIPALFKDPSG
-308 LMIIPFLLLAF
+308 LIIIPFLLIAF
-319 YLTKLIP
+319 YLTKVIP
-326 VFILKKWYDTMTVL
+326 IAILKKWYNTKTVI
-340 ASTFLLTSTLSL
+340 ASSFLLTSTLSL

-367 ATTSGTLILAAIITC
+367 GATSGTLILAAVITC
-382 VIVPILFKKFF
+382 VIVPILFKKTF
-393 PVANTEEKNIKVAF
+393 PVAITEEKTIKVAF

-417 AQSFQSDLYL
+417 AQSFKSDLYL

-435 NADKRSIN
+435 NVDKRTIQ
-443 DLTTVELDE
+443 DLETIELDAYSYE
-452 YTFDSLNAH
+452 ELSAS

-468 VVCSANDEAIN
+468 VVCSANDESIN
-479 RKVAVMAKQEGVP
+479 RSVAVMAKQEGVP
-492 RVICRV
+492 RVICRL
-498 ESLHEDDTL
+498 ETLQEDDTL
-507 TDQGI
+507 TAAGI
-512 EIFSEFQSTKTLLKG
+512 EVFSEFQSTKTLLKG

-533 MINLLSNVETSLYE
+533 MLNLLSNVETSLYE
-547 IELLNTRY
+547 IEMLNTKY

-575 RGKDSIVPHGDTEL
+575 RGNDSIVPHGETEL

-600 RNYVDVIK
+600 RNYVDEIK
-608 RELELI
+608 RELELF